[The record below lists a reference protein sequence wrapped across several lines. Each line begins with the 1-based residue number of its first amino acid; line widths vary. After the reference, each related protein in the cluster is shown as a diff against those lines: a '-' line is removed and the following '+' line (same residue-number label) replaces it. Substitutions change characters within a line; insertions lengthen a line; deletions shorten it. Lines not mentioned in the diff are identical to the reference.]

1 MTNNMS
7 FCHLCVNVLGYLP
20 RAPSERTSER
30 KLKMDTGIRQL
41 DAAELDLVA
50 GGGLG
55 ASLIKIGVTL
65 IGNLAGSPIVAAAA
79 AALANV
85 VEAAVNAPPQP
96 WVEIPGQT
104 D

>member
-55 ASLIKIGVTL
+55 ASLIKIGVT
-65 IGNLAGSPIVAAAA
+65 
-79 AALANV
+79 
-85 VEAAVNAPPQP
+85 
-96 WVEIPGQT
+96 
-104 D
+104 